1 MITFKIF
8 TVFLSNKVFNRF
20 YYKSLIISQKKRKQK
35 QLDKVKETTYFS
47 SAQLTKYIRTKASY
61 KIIDNIYKTYI
72 IHYNVLINKNEKKNT
87 KYLTKRKPNSISS
100 CFLLCSQNYTKS
112 KRKIDRFELK
122 NTNFENKSLL
132 RVVFFYS

>member
-8 TVFLSNKVFNRF
+8 TGFLSNKVFNRF
-20 YYKSLIISQKKRKQK
+20 YYKSLIISQKKNKSK
-35 QLDKVKETTYFS
+35 TIKVKETTYFS

-87 KYLTKRKPNSISS
+87 KYSTKRKPNSISS

-112 KRKIDRFELK
+112 KRKKNRFELK

>member
-1 MITFKIF
+1 M
-8 TVFLSNKVFNRF
+8 SNKVFNRF
-20 YYKSLIISQKKRKQK
+20 YYKSLIISQKKKNQK

-72 IHYNVLINKNEKKNT
+72 IHYNVLINKNEKKKIQNIQL
-87 KYLTKRKPNSISS
+87 KGNQIA
-100 CFLLCSQNYTKS
+100 FL
-112 KRKIDRFELK
+112 RAFFFVHKIIQKVREKKMDSK

-132 RVVFFYS
+132 RVVFFL